1 MPGPP
6 VQFGP
11 QVEPTTVKGGEGFT
25 GTGMPENDIFYFHPD
40 HLGSTSYI
48 TTKNGSISQHVEY
61 IAFGE
66 ILFEEHSS
74 SFSSPYL
81 FNGKELDRETNLS
94 YYGARYFDMKTSLWL
109 SGDKYSE
116 NDLSIGSYVYSFNN
130 PIRFVDPDGNWPD
143 LPSWKDVKKS
153 YNEAKKSTANY
164 ISHQREKIKGDLK
177 NIKRELYNGKG
188 WDDTVKDVKKIGHDI
203 KKWSKENKDGLLKI
217 AKVMQKTGD
226 ATTTVGLVGAAAGA
240 PFAGV
245 GAAPGLAVA
254 GYGGTVSTIGSVL
267 EIGVKFITD
276 DDEATKDLGV
286 FLVSKGSEAAVNKI
300 LPGAGTEASQ
310 AIKEAAKVSREIIK
324 GEVGNAAKGAA
335 KEVVK

>member
-1 MPGPP
+1 M
-6 VQFGP
+6 
-11 QVEPTTVKGGEGFT
+11 
-25 GTGMPENDIFYFHPD
+25 
-40 HLGSTSYI
+40 
-48 TTKNGSISQHVEY
+48 EY

-66 ILFEEHSS
+66 VLFEEHSS

-94 YYGARYFDMKTSLWL
+94 YYGARYLDMKTSLWL

-153 YNEAKKSTANY
+153 YNEAKRSTSNY
-164 ISHQREKIKGDLK
+164 ISFQREKIKGDLK

-188 WDDTVKDVKKIGHDI
+188 WDDTVKDVKKIGSNIQKWTKDN
-203 KKWSKENKDGLLKI
+203 KKGLLDI
-217 AKVMQKTGD
+217 AKVLQKTGD
-226 ATTTVGLVGAAAGA
+226 ATTTTGLVGAAAGA

-254 GYGGTVSTIGSVL
+254 TVGGYVSTAGSVL
-267 EIGVKFITD
+267 EIGVKFITE
-276 DDEATKDLGV
+276 DE
-286 FLVSKGSEAAVNKI
+286 EAVGDAGAFVAGELAGFAINKV
-300 LPGAGTEASQ
+300 LPGTKGEVKQ
-310 AIKEAAKVSREIIK
+310 EIKEAVKAGREIIK
-324 GEVGNAAKGAA
+324 NETNNKT
-335 KEVVK
+335 KEIIKEERK